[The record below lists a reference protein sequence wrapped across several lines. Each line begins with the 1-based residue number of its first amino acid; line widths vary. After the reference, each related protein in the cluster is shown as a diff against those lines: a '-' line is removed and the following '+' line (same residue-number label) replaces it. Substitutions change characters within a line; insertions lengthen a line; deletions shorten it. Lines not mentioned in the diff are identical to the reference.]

1 MQGARVRFLV
11 RKLDTTCHNKSS
23 HSAAKTWCSQINI
36 QILKK
41 KKKKEESVQ
50 YSRLV
55 YEAGKGS
62 EEVRRGIF
70 TFLRVLENLSP

>member
-1 MQGARVRFLV
+1 MQGAQVRFLV

-23 HSAAKTWCSQINI
+23 HYAAKTWCSQINI
-36 QILKK
+36 QIF

-55 YEAGKGS
+55 YEAGKAS

>member
-11 RKLDTTCHNKSS
+11 RKLDTTCHKSS

-36 QILKK
+36 QIFK

-55 YEAGKGS
+55 YEAGKAS